1 MQRVF
6 SAAWLNVQKG
16 EEEKEML
23 KKFGY
28 SLVVMG
34 ALMFGV
40 GVVNTVLVGS
50 AMAEEKKCEKCGHL
64 PSQKEAD
71 CKCECHHAKH

>member
-6 SAAWLNVQKG
+6 LAAWINVKKG

-23 KKFGY
+23 RKFGY

-50 AMAEEKKCEKCGHL
+50 AMAEEKKCEKCGQL

>member
-1 MQRVF
+1 MLRKF
-6 SAAWLNVQKG
+6 S
-16 EEEKEML
+16 
-23 KKFGY
+23 Y
-28 SLVVMG
+28 SLVVMS

>member
-23 KKFGY
+23 RKFGY

-64 PSQKEAD
+64 SSQKEAD

>member
-23 KKFGY
+23 RKFGY

-71 CKCECHHAKH
+71 CKCECHHKH

>member
-6 SAAWLNVQKG
+6 SAVWLNVQKG

-23 KKFGY
+23 RKFGY

>member
-23 KKFGY
+23 RKFGY

>member
-1 MQRVF
+1 VF
-6 SAAWLNVQKG
+6 SAAGLNVQKG
-16 EEEKEML
+16 EEEKDML
-23 KKFGY
+23 RKFGY
-28 SLVVMG
+28 CLVVMG

-50 AMAEEKKCEKCGHL
+50 AMAAEKKCEKCGHL
-64 PSQKEAD
+64 PSEKDAD

>member
-1 MQRVF
+1 F

-23 KKFGY
+23 RKFGY

>member
-6 SAAWLNVQKG
+6 SAVWLNVQKG

-23 KKFGY
+23 RKFSY
-28 SLVVMG
+28 SLVVMS

-40 GVVNTVLVGS
+40 GVVNTALVGS